1 MNLGLNPSRES
12 LAAVGSSR
20 KRTRGGQVSSA
31 EESVLSS
38 EDLADGAA
46 AAGGNPRK
54 ARKVSRACDYCKARK
69 AKCSGTQPCDKCTQ
83 KGRPCQ
89 YDAKYSRGRPPTPL
103 QSSTAL
109 SATTVPV
116 VESTSPGPR
125 SASETRQPNAP
136 HAGSLHPGP
145 NAGSAPASRAS
156 PEHAMAEIQGQVFDT
171 TSGVTFL
178 HRASRRLARQRG
190 PPSSSLQLDDHSSH
204 AAPPD
209 SRQPVMSAGDL
220 PLPHFGTRRVIE
232 SDPQLLAV
240 LPPRCEAQRLLAMYF
255 DVCVVTYLILHQP
268 LVEAWLAAMQEDV
281 ERRLPGWRRVG
292 TARAAIVLG
301 VLAIAAAHETRVAS
315 PFPDPSQAAGGVGDS
330 SGQEQQHHDR
340 LFCASQKL
348 VEAETGSPR
357 LESAQARL
365 IQTLYL
371 LTTSRM
377 NRAWYTFGNALQMIS
392 ALGLHRKAARRM
404 GGCGGGGGGGDRLDY
419 IQSQLRIRTFWT
431 AYILDKYIGVIMG
444 RPRHYHDDDIDQVYP
459 DRVDDEDVDAQ
470 GPIEVGDDFPDCH
483 LDALICHAKI
493 ARIIGAISREVYS
506 IKPMTEQARCD
517 AARRLSQDLR
527 SWKASLPPHL
537 GAIRPSMLGGF
548 YRRQSLVLRFAYCH
562 GVMHANRLFLLSSG
576 GSQSS
581 NEAAV
586 NECVAAAHSALEAVD
601 GIAGAQ
607 SKSIQALW
615 WTQYVAFHALVISYV
630 WDIQRK
636 RQLRGGEGSDAV
648 RHSKLMAL
656 AERCQAYLAEATA
669 ANSPS
674 RRYAVILEEL
684 RLEALGQQ
692 QRIQVGRLERSVQG
706 ATESTGDNNSL
717 TAVRQPAESCIG
729 MQQGQEVREAGPSG
743 PALDASAG
751 GGVTQDVAMVGG
763 LDNMLFSGGRNI
775 GNLFDGWQTTDW
787 LDLDS
792 TAFGFYIQQHSPEWM
807 TNMGA

>member
-1 MNLGLNPSRES
+1 MNRRSNPALDSPT
-12 LAAVGSSR
+12 LDSSR
-20 KRTRGGQVSSA
+20 KRTQGFVSSA
-31 EESVLSS
+31 VESAPSGN
-38 EDLADGAA
+38 DLTGRTDAVGE
-46 AAGGNPRK
+46 NPRK
-54 ARKVSRACDYCKARK
+54 ARKVSRACDYCKTRK

-83 KGRPCQ
+83 KGRSCQ
-89 YDAKYSRGRPPTPL
+89 YDAKYSRGRPPTPPH
-103 QSSTAL
+103 SSTTL
-109 SATTVPV
+109 STTAAPV
-116 VESTSPGPR
+116 IESTSPDQT
-125 SASETRQPNAP
+125 STSEIPQPTSHHPGN
-136 HAGSLHPGP
+136 LHPGP

-190 PPSSSLQLDDHSSH
+190 PDSSSLPSGVRHTQGV
-204 AAPPD
+204 PYD

-220 PLPHFGTRRVIE
+220 PLPQFGTRGGIEFDLQLPAVI
-232 SDPQLLAV
+232 
-240 LPPRCEAQRLLAMYF
+240 PPRREAQRLLAMYF

-268 LVEAWLAAMQEDV
+268 LVEAWLAAMQDDV
-281 ERRLPGWRRVG
+281 EKGLPGWQRVG
-292 TARAAIVLG
+292 TARAAIVFG
-301 VLAIAAAHETRVAS
+301 VLAIAAAHEDRVAS
-315 PFPDPSQAAGGVGDS
+315 PFPEPLQTSGGRES
-330 SGQEQQHHDR
+330 CQRPQQQQQQNHHDR
-340 LFCASQKL
+340 LFCAAQAL
-348 VEAETGSPR
+348 VEAETGLPR

-392 ALGLHRKAARRM
+392 ALGLHRKAARRA
-404 GGCGGGGGGGDRLDY
+404 GGCGGDGLDY
-419 IQSQLRIRTFWT
+419 IQSQLQIRTFWT

-470 GPIEVGDDFPDCH
+470 GPIEVDDDFPDCH

-506 IKPMTEQARCD
+506 IKPITEQARCD

-527 SWKASLPPHL
+527 RWKASLPPHL

-562 GVMHANRLFLLSSG
+562 GVMHANRLFLLSSSG
-576 GSQSS
+576 GTESS

-586 NECVAAAHSALEAVD
+586 KECVAAAQSALEAVD
-601 GIAGAQ
+601 GMVGAQ

-636 RQLRGGEGSDAV
+636 RRPGAGEELEAV
-648 RHSKLMAL
+648 RHAKLMAL
-656 AERCQAYLAEATA
+656 AERCQTYLAEATA

-674 RRYAVILEEL
+674 RRYAVILDEL

-692 QRIQVGRLERSVQG
+692 QRSQGGRTERSGQG
-706 ATESTGDNNSL
+706 VVD
-717 TAVRQPAESCIG
+717 
-729 MQQGQEVREAGPSG
+729 
-743 PALDASAG
+743 SAG
-751 GGVTQDVAMVGG
+751 RNNNRTAARQHVGYCSGVQQERQVLETEPSSLAVTSGGVMQDVGMVGG
-763 LDNMLFSGGRNI
+763 LDNVLFSGGGGI
-775 GNLFDGWQTTDW
+775 ANLFDGWQTTDW

-792 TAFGFYIQQHSPEWM
+792 TAFGFYIQHNSPEWM
-807 TNMGA
+807 TNMSA

>member
-1 MNLGLNPSRES
+1 MNRRPNPARELTAGPS
-12 LAAVGSSR
+12 
-20 KRTRGGQVSSA
+20 KRTRGRVSLA
-31 EESVLSS
+31 EESVASN
-38 EDLADGAA
+38 EDP
-46 AAGGNPRK
+46 AGGTAAEANPRK
-54 ARKVSRACDYCKARK
+54 ARKVSRACDYCKTRK
-69 AKCSGTQPCDKCTQ
+69 AKCSGTQPCDKCIQ
-83 KGRPCQ
+83 RGRPCQ
-89 YDAKYSRGRPPTPL
+89 YDAKYSRGRPPTPP
-103 QSSTAL
+103 QSSTL
-109 SATTVPV
+109 STSAPV
-116 VESTSPGPR
+116 VDPASPRPTS
-125 SASETRQPNAP
+125 EFEIRQPRV
-136 HAGSLHPGP
+136 HPGSHP
-145 NAGSAPASRAS
+145 GTNAGSVPASRAS

-190 PPSSSLQLDDHSSH
+190 PAASLPLNDHPSH
-204 AAPPD
+204 AVPPD

-220 PLPHFGTRRVIE
+220 PLPQLGTRRGIDP
-232 SDPQLLAV
+232 DPQLLAV
-240 LPPRCEAQRLLAMYF
+240 LLPRREAQRLLAMYF
-255 DVCVVTYLILHQP
+255 DACVVTYLILHQP
-268 LVEAWLAAMQEDV
+268 LVETWLSAMQDDV
-281 ERRLPGWRRVG
+281 ERGLPGWRRVG

-301 VLAIAAAHETRVAS
+301 VLAIAAAHEDRAES
-315 PFPDPSQAAGGVGDS
+315 PPPDSPQAAEAGGGIR
-330 SGQEQQHHDR
+330 GQHHDR
-340 LFCASQKL
+340 LFCASQAL

-377 NRAWYTFGNALQMIS
+377 NRAWYTFGDALQMIS
-392 ALGLHRKAARRM
+392 ALGLHRKAARGI
-404 GGCGGGGGGGDRLDY
+404 GGCDGLDY

-459 DRVDDEDVDAQ
+459 DRVDDEDVNAQ
-470 GPIEVGDDFPDCH
+470 GPIEVDDFPDCH
-483 LDALICHAKI
+483 VDALICHAKI
-493 ARIIGAISREVYS
+493 ARIIGAISRKVYS

-548 YRRQSLVLRFAYCH
+548 YRRQSMVLRFAYCH

-576 GSQSS
+576 GGESS

-586 NECVAAAHSALEAVD
+586 SECVAAAHSALEAVD

-607 SKSIQALW
+607 SRSIQALW

-636 RQLRGGEGSDAV
+636 RWPRGGEGADAV
-648 RHSKLMAL
+648 RHAKLMAL
-656 AERCQAYLAEATA
+656 AERCQTYLAEATA

-684 RLEALGQQ
+684 RLEALR
-692 QRIQVGRLERSVQG
+692 QRTQGGREGSGQG
-706 ATESTGDNNSL
+706 AAGSTVNSSNR
-717 TAVRQPAESCIG
+717 ADVRQPTEYCRGAQKE
-729 MQQGQEVREAGPSG
+729 QQGPETGQS
-743 PALDASAG
+743 ALAVTD
-751 GGVTQDVAMVGG
+751 GGVVQDVDMVGG
-763 LDNMLFSGGRNI
+763 LNDVLFAGGIN
-775 GNLFDGWQTTDW
+775 NLFDGWRTTDW

-792 TAFGFYIQQHSPEWM
+792 TAFGFYIQHSPEWM
-807 TNMGA
+807 TNMGR